1 MNINDMTIGEFKE
14 LSKLFATNQSTSK
27 DESYDPF
34 IGQYVIV
41 RTYSAGVFSG
51 TLKARYGNK
60 IVLENSR
67 RLWKWHAKEGIS
79 LSEVSQ
85 KGVIAAECKF
95 CCIEPLKLIEDI
107 EITPCSDE
115 AKKAIQGVPDYVIK

>member
-1 MNINDMTIGEFKE
+1 MKIEDLI
-14 LSKLFATNQSTSK
+14 KLAGLLEGAQTESVSK

-34 IGQYVIV
+34 IGQYVVV
-41 RTYSAGVFSG
+41 RTYSAGNFAG

-67 RLWKWHAKEGIS
+67 RLWRWFAKDGIS

-85 KGVIAAECKF
+85 KGVVDDNCRF
-95 CCIEPLKLIEDI
+95 CCVEPLKLIEDI
-107 EITPCSDE
+107 EIIPCSKQAE
-115 AKKAIQGVPDYVIK
+115 ESIKGVPDYVFE

>member
-1 MNINDMTIGEFKE
+1 MNIEDLIKLAGLLNSSTENTTTTI
-14 LSKLFATNQSTSK
+14 SK
-27 DESYDPF
+27 DETYDPF
-34 IGQYVIV
+34 IGKYVVV
-41 RTYSAGVFSG
+41 RTYSAGNFAG

-67 RLWKWHAKEGIS
+67 RLWEWYAQDGIS

-85 KGVIAAECKF
+85 KGVVASNCKF

-107 EITPCSDE
+107 EIIPCSE
-115 AKKAIQGVPDYVIK
+115 QAEKAIKGVPDYVNE